1 MNAEVSPDGR
11 LIAFDLLC
19 GRLNDAATLNEVAT
33 GLRKRQALLAG
44 EPCGGGKRQRTAVGS
59 GHGWRLTI
67 GEGALKSR
75 HDAPS

>member
-1 MNAEVSPDGR
+1 MSAEVSPDGR

-44 EPCGGGKRQRTAVGS
+44 ESWGGAGS
-59 GHGWRLTI
+59 ASAR
-67 GEGALKSR
+67 
-75 HDAPS
+75 PSAADTDGD